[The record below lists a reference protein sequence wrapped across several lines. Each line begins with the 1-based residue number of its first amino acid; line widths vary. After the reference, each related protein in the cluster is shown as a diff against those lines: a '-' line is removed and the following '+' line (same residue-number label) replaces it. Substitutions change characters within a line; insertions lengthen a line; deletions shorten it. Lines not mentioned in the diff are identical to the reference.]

1 MSPSTPSTSRPRL
14 PRFTRSR
21 TPPPIHLT
29 ERDVRILDTI
39 SAYRLLTR
47 EQIQRLLFAPTG
59 TTACKRRLMLLY
71 QAGLLG
77 RTPLPLRNAYGA
89 ARAIYY
95 VERAGIQ
102 ALTLQREEAPDY
114 ATPSKHPASEFFLE
128 HALDTADVR
137 ISFELACR
145 ELGYGFLW
153 IDETRL
159 RRDGVRL
166 RMVETPS
173 ARAAAIIPDGFFTI
187 TAGGVTDGF
196 AVEVDRSTV
205 SEERMRRRLRAYGAW
220 AAAGMLEPALACDS
234 LRVLIVVTNDARDHH
249 RVERLKGWAEAEGGR
264 SLFWFAGRDALA
276 SANIIDAPVWVVG
289 GGTDHQSLPLS
300 GAP

>member
-1 MSPSTPSTSRPRL
+1 MSPPASRPRL

-21 TPPPIHLT
+21 TPPPLQLT

-71 QAGLLG
+71 QGGLLG

-89 ARAIYY
+89 SRAVYY
-95 VERAGIQ
+95 IDRAGIDV
-102 ALTLQREEAPDY
+102 LKLRGREAPDHP
-114 ATPSKHPASEFFLE
+114 ALTQHPASEIFLE

-145 ELGYGFLW
+145 ERSYTFAW
-153 IDETRL
+153 TDETRL

-166 RMVETPS
+166 RMAETLS
-173 ARAAAIIPDGFFTI
+173 APAGAIIPDGFFTI
-187 TAGGVTDGF
+187 SVGGVTDGF
-196 AVEVDRSTV
+196 ALEVDRATV
-205 SEERMRRRLRAYGAW
+205 TEERMRRRFRAYGAW
-220 AAAGMLEPALACDS
+220 AASAVLQPALACDS
-234 LRVLIVVTNDARDHH
+234 LRVLIVVTKDARDNH

-264 SLFWFAGRDALA
+264 SLFWFAGRTAVEA
-276 SANIIDAPVWVVG
+276 PNIIDSPLWIAG
-289 GGTDHQSLPLS
+289 GGAGRQPLPLS
-300 GAP
+300 GAF